1 MFFEKEFKDLK
12 ELTILYEQDS
22 NELNKI
28 KQQLILLYS
37 QIKQA
42 EITCLFSKEA
52 DINNAFLEVNA
63 GAGGTE
69 SCDWAQML
77 LRMYMRFCENHNFKT
92 EIVDML
98 EGEEAGI
105 KSATIKVS
113 GKYAYGWLKSEK
125 GVHRLVRISPF
136 DSNKKRHTS
145 FASIWAYP
153 EIDDSIVIEIDEK
166 DLLIDTYRA
175 GGKGGQHVNKTE
187 SAIRIT
193 HKPSGVV
200 VQCQN
205 GRSQHR
211 NKDEALKLLKS
222 RLYELELSK
231 KETAKENQNSLKTD
245 NSWGNQIR
253 SYVLHPYQMV
263 KDLRTSHETSDTQ
276 GVLDGDL
283 DKFVMEFLK
292 VYKD

>member
-1 MFFEKEFKDLK
+1 MQ
-12 ELTILYEQDS
+12 ELIALYSQDTA
-22 NELNKI
+22 ETNKI
-28 KQQLILLYS
+28 KQQVILLYN
-37 QIKQA
+37 QIKQT

-52 DINNAFLEVNA
+52 DVNNAFLEVNA

-263 KDLRTSHETSDTQ
+263 KDLRTAHETSDTQ
-276 GVLDGDL
+276 GVLNGEL